1 MLDSERTIAFVPE
14 EQRGKTATL
23 IILDMR
29 NRPVVVPLQGNMT
42 LGRDYDKSNCDIR
55 VQSRITDAG
64 TVNLFTVMYIRT
76 TTTLTITV

>member
-1 MLDSERTIAFVPE
+1 MMDSERTIAFVPE

-55 VQSRITDAG
+55 VQSRITG
-64 TVNLFTVMYIRT
+64 RRHGEFVYSEVHRS
-76 TTTLTITV
+76 